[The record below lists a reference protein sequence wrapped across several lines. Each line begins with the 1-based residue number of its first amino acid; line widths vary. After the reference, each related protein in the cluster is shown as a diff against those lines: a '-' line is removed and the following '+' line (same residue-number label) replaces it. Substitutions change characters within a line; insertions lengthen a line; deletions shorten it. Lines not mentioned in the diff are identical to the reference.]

1 MYIAR
6 VLALCLTCSVIAA
19 CGNNDYLPYPRAA
32 MFPGAE
38 QQSLQSASHWQLLA
52 QNESELIRAS
62 LGDGGGV
69 ITPSIYL
76 GSPANNAGD
85 FQSAYHNMLEAG
97 LVDQNV
103 AVMLNRENALFTL
116 DYEVQVIEHDDREWL
131 PARPGLITAFFLTGV
146 GINDSQHWGDRGL
159 ILIPIGLAGD
169 LWNKFNKDRSA
180 SVTEVIISTRVR
192 DSQQIVHSSSRVYYF
207 DEDDIAQY
215 RGQGRVFNVVS
226 ARGDE

>member
-1 MYIAR
+1 MNIAR
-6 VLALCLTCSVIAA
+6 VVALCISCSVLAA

-32 MFPGAE
+32 MFPGTQ
-38 QQSLQSASHWQLLA
+38 QQSLNSASHWQLLA

-76 GSPANNAGD
+76 GKAATNAGD

-97 LVDQNV
+97 LVDQGV
-103 AVMLNRENALFTL
+103 AVMLSRENALFTL
-116 DYEVQVIEHDDREWL
+116 DYDVQVIEHDNRAWL
-131 PARPGLITAFFLTGV
+131 PPRPGLITAFFLTGV

-159 ILIPIGLAGD
+159 ILIPVGIAGD
-169 LWNKFNKDRSA
+169 LWNKFNQDRSA
-180 SVTEVIISTRVR
+180 SVTEVIISARVL
-192 DSQQIVHSSSRVYYF
+192 DSQQIVHSNARVYYF